1 MLLPHS
7 TSLAAAATALRAGRE
22 DASMG
27 YHRGQA
33 AQLEVITHH
42 PPTPVEPSVAKEGKL
57 AL

>member
-22 DASMG
+22 DASMV
-27 YHRGQA
+27 YHHSGQA

-42 PPTPVEPSVAKEGKL
+42 PPTPVEPAVEKQAG
-57 AL
+57 